1 MRRLV
6 DLAGC
11 PERCTRVHPNLSGNP
26 FSISLAY
33 IPPVS
38 MAMTNFV
45 LPGSIW
51 NVSSSTLYGTAN
63 PASDTSSM
71 QFTVFMPF
79 LVMVVKL
86 TSPYTWAPDSSGLSL
101 KSSLMQ
107 LVTVSRSS
115 ASRFPSSWVW
125 NLALCQP
132 SEM

>member
-1 MRRLV
+1 
-6 DLAGC
+6 
-11 PERCTRVHPNLSGNP
+11 
-26 FSISLAY
+26 
-33 IPPVS
+33 

-51 NVSSSTLYGTAN
+51 KVSSSTLYGTAN

-79 LVMVVKL
+79 LVMVVKF

-115 ASRFPSSWVW
+115 ASRLPSSWVW
-125 NLALCQP
+125 NLALCHP